1 MLFFTSFFR
10 DFEYSHVSPY
20 IRFGI
25 YSFFRNF
32 EIFDFD
38 SAYIRE
44 YTVNF
49 GMKLGVFS
57 TQSAFPIKNFDVK
70 MCDIHYLGSL
80 FTK

>member
-1 MLFFTSFFR
+1 MTLYV
-10 DFEYSHVSPY
+10 YSHAPAY

-44 YTVNF
+44 YTVDF

-57 TQSAFPIKNFDVK
+57 TQLAFPSKNLDVK
-70 MCDIHYLGSL
+70 MCDQIYII
-80 FTK
+80 